1 MYINDIKAHYGNN
14 YLMLRHHLS
23 SCKVNPKISR
33 ILVLNVILIFS
44 FYGIIHGWRIAQ
56 AVNFPDT
63 NIMFNS
69 TKKIIGYCI
78 YGIHCP
84 LVSLCNNRFKIN

>member
-44 FYGIIHGWRIAQ
+44 FDGIIHGWRIAQ

-69 TKKIIGYCI
+69 TKKNWLLYIWYPLSIGQFMQQ
-78 YGIHCP
+78 
-84 LVSLCNNRFKIN
+84 SF